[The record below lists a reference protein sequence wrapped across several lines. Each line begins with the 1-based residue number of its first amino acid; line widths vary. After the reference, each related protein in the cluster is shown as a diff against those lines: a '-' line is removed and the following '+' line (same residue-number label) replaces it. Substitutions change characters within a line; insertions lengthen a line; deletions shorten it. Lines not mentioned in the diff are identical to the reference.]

1 MRASALFAGLVPVA
15 GGILLTIC
23 CMPWI
28 ETLHSSPW
36 TQDYGHGTFCLL
48 GFLLAGVVSAW
59 LARGR
64 EWTAGA
70 FWTLVALG
78 IIILLNFFEPY
89 ETLRRFAVPAFQDGW
104 EDFLLYSLVF
114 YGAMP
119 LAGPMF
125 IQQFRSPEVS
135 EDLAADSAESIAD
148 KVLDHF
154 HHLP

>member
-1 MRASALFAGLVPVA
+1 MRVSALFAGLVPVA
-15 GGILLTIC
+15 GGILLTIY
-23 CMPWI
+23 CMRWI

-36 TQDYGHGTFCLL
+36 TEDYGHGTFCFL
-48 GFLLAGVVSAW
+48 GFLLAGAVSAW

-78 IIILLNFFEPY
+78 IIILLNFVEPY

-104 EDFLLYSLVF
+104 GYFLFVSLLLY
-114 YGAMP
+114 GGP
-119 LAGPMF
+119 LWAGLMVEH
-125 IQQFRSPEVS
+125 FRGPEVS
-135 EDLAADSAESIAD
+135 KDLVADAAESLAD

-154 HHLP
+154 HHLQ